1 MRKEIKTLQKQALVS
16 LLKAEIL
23 SQLEVDENEEKLYF
37 EAEWES
43 LQNDTNHYI
52 SIEVVFRFDE
62 VLTPETYTQP
72 KDVKWTNKRFEI
84 ISVDS
89 SFDID
94 KYDLEKELTHVLM
107 QW

>member
-1 MRKEIKTLQKQALVS
+1 MSEIETLQKQALIN

-23 SQLEVDENEEKLYF
+23 SQLEVDENEEKVYF

-52 SIEVVFRFDE
+52 SIEVIFRFDE
-62 VLTPETYTQP
+62 VVTPETYTQP
-72 KDVKWTNKRFEI
+72 KDVECTNKRFEI

-89 SFDID
+89 SFDIE